1 MARRLAPTLSP
12 TACRLVSLLLLLS
25 GCISGFL
32 VGTPLQQS
40 RPKHAAQQRGVDCLC
55 DTPGESRRTA
65 LAPAAAA
72 PAVPTAAV
80 LPRRPRRDAVV
91 ALRAATRDVASEEEV
106 EQEPAFNTEV
116 MTVHE
121 EDGGKRLDA
130 FLGGRMP
137 EQSRSYFGGLCQLG
151 MVLVGG
157 TKAKKSAKVEAGQE
171 VEVRF
176 IISPEL
182 SLQGEDIPLDILY
195 EDEEIIAVSKPA
207 GMVVHPAPGSWNG
220 TFVNA
225 LVFHLEQK
233 AFSSSSSSSGEGT
246 VGLVE
251 GQGFRSV
258 PDGEH
263 NPSLRPGIVHR
274 LDKGTTGVL
283 LAAKNPTMQAK
294 LAELFAQRRI
304 SKTYLAV
311 CVGNPGNA
319 ATIDVPIGRHP
330 RDRQRMVA
338 VPTIQPNIRSRRA
351 LSVVTTVAFDGK
363 LSVAEVS
370 IETGRTHQ
378 IRVHLQHRRTPVLGD
393 EVYGNKDWNR
403 RLQQSTGMTRPLL
416 HARSLEFQHPTTG
429 ELVSLAAPLP
439 PDLFAVVKRIYP
451 QVEDEHPEWLGAT
464 TPRQDDES
472 ADNTNSSADAA
483 GGDDVDV
490 PEDLRDYR
498 IS

>member
-1 MARRLAPTLSP
+1 MLTVRE
-12 TACRLVSLLLLLS
+12 
-25 GCISGFL
+25 
-32 VGTPLQQS
+32 
-40 RPKHAAQQRGVDCLC
+40 
-55 DTPGESRRTA
+55 GE
-65 LAPAAAA
+65 
-72 PAVPTAAV
+72 
-80 LPRRPRRDAVV
+80 
-91 ALRAATRDVASEEEV
+91 
-106 EQEPAFNTEV
+106 
-116 MTVHE
+116 
-121 EDGGKRLDA
+121 GGKRLDS
-130 FLGGRMP
+130 FLGARMP

-157 TKAKKSAKVEAGQE
+157 KKAKKSVKVEEGQE

-182 SLQGEDIPLDILY
+182 SLEGEDIPLDILY
-195 EDEEIIAVSKPA
+195 EDDEIIAVSKPA

-225 LVFHLEQK
+225 LVFHLENS
-233 AFSSSSSSSGEGT
+233 AAEWRGGEA
-246 VGLVE
+246 VGGVA
-251 GQGFRSV
+251 GAGFPAV

-294 LAELFAQRRI
+294 LAELFAHRRV
-304 SKTYLAV
+304 SKSYLAV

-338 VPTIQPNIRSRRA
+338 VPTIQPNIRARRA

-393 EVYGNKDWNR
+393 DVYGNKDWNR
-403 RLQQSTGMTRPLL
+403 RLQQSTGLTRPLL
-416 HARSLEFQHPTTG
+416 HARSLEFEHPGTG
-429 ELVSLAAPLP
+429 DLISLAAPLP
-439 PDLFAVVKRIYP
+439 ADVAAVVKRIYP
-451 QVEDEHPEWLGAT
+451 QVENEHPEWLRST
-464 TPRQDDES
+464 TTEGESRDSSIGSEDVLKKEGLASTSTEAQDDF
-472 ADNTNSSADAA
+472 
-483 GGDDVDV
+483 DV
-490 PEDLRDYR
+490 PEDLREYR

>member
-1 MARRLAPTLSP
+1 MAGRSP
-12 TACRLVSLLLLLS
+12 PFLLQTAVY
-25 GCISGFL
+25 
-32 VGTPLQQS
+32 
-40 RPKHAAQQRGVDCLC
+40 
-55 DTPGESRRTA
+55 RTA
-65 LAPAAAA
+65 LFLWLLEGLVSGFFVGTLRVSLPRAKHVAHPSSADCDDPRGGAAAA
-72 PAVPTAAV
+72 MSMPVLVGQARCSAGGAA
-80 LPRRPRRDAVV
+80 LAAARDMAP
-91 ALRAATRDVASEEEV
+91 EEEV
-106 EQEPAFNTEV
+106 EEEIAFNTE
-116 MTVHE
+116 MLTVE
-121 EDGGKRLDA
+121 EGEGGKRLDS
-130 FLGGRMP
+130 FLGARMP

-157 TKAKKSAKVEAGQE
+157 KMAKKSVKVEEGQE

-195 EDEEIIAVSKPA
+195 EDDEIIAVSKPA

-225 LVFHLEQK
+225 LVFHLEK
-233 AFSSSSSSSGEGT
+233 SGADGNALGDT
-246 VGLVE
+246 DTTF
-251 GQGFRSV
+251 QSV

-304 SKTYLAV
+304 SKSYLAV
-311 CVGNPGNA
+311 CVGNPGKA

-393 EVYGNKDWNR
+393 EVYGNNDWNR
-403 RLQQSTGMTRPLL
+403 RLRQSTGLTRPLL
-416 HARSLEFQHPTTG
+416 HARSLEFKHPNTG
-429 ELVSLAAPLP
+429 EVVSLAAPLP
-439 PDLFAVVKRIYP
+439 SDVEAVVRRIYP
-451 QVEDEHPEWLGAT
+451 QVEDEHPEWLRDTPAT
-464 TPRQDDES
+464 GDDERDSCSAEGGS
-472 ADNTNSSADAA
+472 ADEYADSSAAA
-483 GGDDVDV
+483 GSDVDV
-490 PEDLRDYR
+490 PEELREYR

>member
-1 MARRLAPTLSP
+1 RCNA
-12 TACRLVSLLLLLS
+12 
-25 GCISGFL
+25 
-32 VGTPLQQS
+32 VGAS
-40 RPKHAAQQRGVDCLC
+40 
-55 DTPGESRRTA
+55 S
-65 LAPAAAA
+65 
-72 PAVPTAAV
+72 AVAK
-80 LPRRPRRDAVV
+80 
-91 ALRAATRDVASEEEV
+91 DVAPEEEV
-106 EQEPAFNTEV
+106 EEEIEFNAE
-116 MTVHE
+116 MLTVADGE
-121 EDGGKRLDA
+121 GGKRLDS
-130 FLGGRMP
+130 FLAARMP

-157 TKAKKSAKVEAGQE
+157 KRVKKSIKVEEGQE

-176 IISPEL
+176 IVSPEL
-182 SLQGEDIPLDILY
+182 SIEGEDIPLDILY

-225 LVFHLEQK
+225 LVFHLEKGAADGGGGVAEAVFQPM
-233 AFSSSSSSSGEGT
+233 
-246 VGLVE
+246 
-251 GQGFRSV
+251 

-294 LAELFAQRRI
+294 LAELFAERRVGDFVISVSAVVDI
-304 SKTYLAV
+304 SKSYLAV

-363 LSVAEVS
+363 LSIAEVS

-416 HARSLEFQHPTTG
+416 HARSLEFKHPTTG
-429 ELVSLAAPLP
+429 EVVSLVAPLP
-439 PDLFAVVKRIYP
+439 ADIEAVVRRIYP
-451 QVEDEHPEWLGAT
+451 QVEDEHPEWLGTTTSAT
-464 TPRQDDES
+464 
-472 ADNTNSSADAA
+472 AA
-483 GGDDVDV
+483 GE
-490 PEDLRDYR
+490 EDQT
-498 IS
+498 ISGTD

>member
-1 MARRLAPTLSP
+1 VYRAAVFLW
-12 TACRLVSLLLLLS
+12 LLS
-25 GCISGFL
+25 GFTGAF
-32 VGTPLQQS
+32 VVVAPRFPAGG
-40 RPKHAAQQRGVDCLC
+40 KHAAQLAGGVAETARAAAL
-55 DTPGESRRTA
+55 PREVLPRRTRCKA
-65 LAPAAAA
+65 VGAA
-72 PAVPTAAV
+72 PAVAK
-80 LPRRPRRDAVV
+80 
-91 ALRAATRDVASEEEV
+91 DVAPEEEV
-106 EQEPAFNTEV
+106 EEEIEFNTEILNV
-116 MTVHE
+116 GE
-121 EDGGKRLDA
+121 GEGGKRLDS
-130 FLGGRMP
+130 FLAARMP

-151 MVLVGG
+151 MVFLEGKKV
-157 TKAKKSAKVEAGQE
+157 KKSVKVEEGQE

-176 IISPEL
+176 IVSPEL
-182 SLQGEDIPLDILY
+182 SVEGEDIPLDILY

-225 LVFHLEQK
+225 LVFHLEK
-233 AFSSSSSSSGEGT
+233 GAAEGGGG
-246 VGLVE
+246 VAE
-251 GQGFRSV
+251 AGFQAM

-294 LAELFAQRRI
+294 LAELFAERRI
-304 SKTYLAV
+304 SKSYLAV

-416 HARSLEFQHPTTG
+416 HARSLEFRHPNTG
-429 ELVSLAAPLP
+429 EVVSLTAPLP
-439 PDLFAVVKRIYP
+439 ADIEAVVRRIYP
-451 QVEDEHPEWLGAT
+451 QVEDEHPEWLGSTEAAAT
-464 TPRQDDES
+464 PTGADQSSMDEGAQGAA
-472 ADNTNSSADAA
+472 AD
-483 GGDDVDV
+483 GGEDGGEPLSGGEGVQV
-490 PEDLRDYR
+490 PEDLREYR

>member
-1 MARRLAPTLSP
+1 
-12 TACRLVSLLLLLS
+12 
-25 GCISGFL
+25 
-32 VGTPLQQS
+32 
-40 RPKHAAQQRGVDCLC
+40 
-55 DTPGESRRTA
+55 
-65 LAPAAAA
+65 
-72 PAVPTAAV
+72 
-80 LPRRPRRDAVV
+80 
-91 ALRAATRDVASEEEV
+91 
-106 EQEPAFNTEV
+106 
-116 MTVHE
+116 
-121 EDGGKRLDA
+121 
-130 FLGGRMP
+130 MP

-157 TKAKKSAKVEAGQE
+157 KKAKKSVKVEEGQE

-176 IISPEL
+176 VISPEL
-182 SLQGEDIPLDILY
+182 SLEGEDIPLDILY
-195 EDEEIIAVSKPA
+195 EDDEIIAVSKPA

-225 LVFHLEQK
+225 LVFHLENS
-233 AFSSSSSSSGEGT
+233 AVEGT
-246 VGLVE
+246 GEVAVDGVAE
-251 GQGFRSV
+251 NKFPSM

-283 LAAKNPTMQAK
+283 LAAKNPSMQAK

-304 SKTYLAV
+304 SKSYLAV

-338 VPTIQPNIRSRRA
+338 VPTIQPNIRARRA

-403 RLQQSTGMTRPLL
+403 RLQQSTGLTRPLL
-416 HARSLEFQHPTTG
+416 HARSLEFKHPGTG
-429 ELVSLAAPLP
+429 ESISLAAPLP
-439 PDLFAVVKRIYP
+439 ADVASVVKRIYP
-451 QVEDEHPEWLGAT
+451 QVQHEHPEWFGSGPTAEGVL
-464 TPRQDDES
+464 
-472 ADNTNSSADAA
+472 
-483 GGDDVDV
+483 GGDGGKTATISEPSDVDV
-490 PEDLRDYR
+490 PEDLREYR
-498 IS
+498 IL